1 MSTAG
6 VDVFLSHS
14 SEDNQLVDRLAADL
28 DREGITIWYDKKDL
42 RLGQSIVGAINDAI
56 GSARYLL
63 AVLSPNAIRSRWV
76 VEELNAATMRQIA
89 SDGTFLIPALIE
101 RCDLPPLLVGLSAAG
116 PPSNRPP
123 QSTSSPNAGLHRGTG
138 APCPPRRELMR

>member
-1 MSTAG
+1 MS
-6 VDVFLSHS
+6 
-14 SEDNQLVDRLAADL
+14 RLAADL

-101 RCDLPPLLVGLSAAG
+101 SAT
-116 PPSNRPP
+116 SRP
-123 QSTSSPNAGLHRGTG
+123 
-138 APCPPRRELMR
+138 C